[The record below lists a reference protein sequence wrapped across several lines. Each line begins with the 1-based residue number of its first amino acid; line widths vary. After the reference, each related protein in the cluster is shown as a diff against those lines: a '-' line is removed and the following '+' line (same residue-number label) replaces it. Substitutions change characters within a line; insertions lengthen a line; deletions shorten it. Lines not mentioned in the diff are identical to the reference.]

1 MSSAKRIQNILS
13 EVSGL
18 PVRDFSDIHSQLTPD
33 KLDSLEYL
41 EAIVKIESAFSIEF
55 SDAEI
60 PNLTSIQAIVGKLNT
75 RISGEPPKRRF
86 NEELQEWS

>member
-1 MSSAKRIQNILS
+1 MSSLNRIKNILS

-18 PVRDFSDIHSQLTPD
+18 PVRDFRDIHSPLTPD

-41 EAIVKIESAFSIEF
+41 EAIVKIESAFRIEF

-60 PNLTSIQAIVGKLNT
+60 SKLTSIQAIVEKLNT
-75 RISGEPPKRRF
+75 RKTGAQPKRRY